1 MNQMMGNMN
10 QMGMNNQF
18 MANFGMDETA
28 MKLKAII
35 APYEQKISELEE
47 KIKQK
52 DFEILLLK
60 EKLNNYEKSQFNM
73 NNQIPIMNPMN
84 INMNMNLNNN
94 QMLNLN
100 QMNMN
105 NNQILPMNSMNIN
118 WRDQYNIMNNN
129 NLNFG
134 ANLNNQN
141 MIPKN
146 KEEKIQIKFLLDKG
160 EFKEFCAP
168 NEKNKNVIKRFCKKY
183 GIKFKEHKFFFN
195 GKKLLNDLTIAEL
208 GLCNDSRIIV
218 INAVSSNKNS
228 DYEDTDSDEEIYAI
242 KFRNTNG
249 KLNTI
254 RGNPGNS
261 IGTIIKKYLKKIGR
275 PELINNKE
283 NIKKEMAFI
292 YNAEEIS
299 IYSTKKLNNFFS
311 HCKNPTITVNDTHSI
326 IAV

>member
-1 MNQMMGNMN
+1 
-10 QMGMNNQF
+10 MGMNNQF

-35 APYEQKISELEE
+35 APYEKKISELEE

-105 NNQILPMNSMNIN
+105 NNQIPPMNLMNMNNFQN
-118 WRDQYNIMNNN
+118 WKDQYNIMNNN

-134 ANLNNQN
+134 ANLNNQDM
-141 MIPKN
+141 MIMKE
-146 KEEKIQIKFLLDKG
+146 EEKIQINFLVGQDV
-160 EFKEFCAP
+160 FKEYCYF
-168 NEKNKNVIKRFCKKY
+168 NEKNKNVFKRFCQKY
-183 GIKFKEHKFFFN
+183 GLNFKQHKFTYM
-195 GKKLLNDLTIAEL
+195 GKKIFNNLTIAET
-208 GLCNDSRIIV
+208 GICDGSNISV
-218 INAVSSNKNS
+218 INVGSSNKNS
-228 DYEDTDSDEEIYAI
+228 DNEDTDSDEEIYCI
-242 KFRNTNG
+242 KFKTTNG
-249 KLNTI
+249 KMNII
-254 RGNPGNS
+254 RGNPENS
-261 IGTIIKKYLKKIGR
+261 IGTIIKKYLKRIGR
-275 PELINNKE
+275 SELIYNKK
-283 NIKKEMAFI
+283 NLKNEMVFI
-292 YNAEEIS
+292 YNAQITG
-299 IYSTKKLNNFFS
+299 IDNPKKLNKFFF
-311 HCKNPTITVNDTHSI
+311 NDRYPTITVNDVNCL